1 MRRAAAR
8 LAVDIGG
15 TFTDVVLERPDG
27 TLVVHKRLTTPDDP
41 ARGLADGVAQALR
54 MATLDGADI
63 VEVHHATTLGSN
75 VVIERRGVPVGLIT
89 TRGFRDVLEIQRA
102 LRYSMYD
109 VQIKKPEPLVPRS
122 RTWTVTE
129 RVLADGSVRTPL
141 DESEAT
147 AVVQELRVQGISAVA
162 VAYLHAYA
170 NPDHERR
177 TRDLLQSQMPE
188 LLVTLSSDV
197 SLQAREYE
205 RANTAVVNAY
215 LLPVL
220 RDYLT
225 QVERELRTLGITA
238 PIWIMQSSGGLTS
251 ADHAADMPVRTIESG
266 PAAGVLMAAHH
277 GRLTGHGNV
286 ISFDMGGTTAKA
298 SVIRDGRPTL
308 SRRFEL
314 DRVDMRDGSGLPI
327 DIPAVDLIEV
337 GAGGGSIAH
346 VRTGVLHVGPRSAGS
361 VPGPACYGRGGQEPT
376 VTDADLLLG
385 YLDPDYFAGGSF
397 ALDVAAA
404 ESAVD
409 RVGIQL
415 GLDRLR
421 TAWGIQEVVTLN
433 MERAIRL
440 ISIDRGLD
448 PRDFVMICFGG
459 AGPVHGC
466 RLARALGIRR
476 VLVPMAAGVG
486 SGLGLLQGER
496 SIELGRTMIF
506 RLDEPGADARI
517 ADIFGS
523 LERQARQMVVS
534 TWDPDLVVIHRSAG
548 LRYSGQ
554 GHELEVSLD
563 GGMPTVPTLAE
574 AFANTYRRTYG
585 YHEQLGIEGV
595 SWYVSVSRREERTLA
610 PPAASP
616 VTPPSVPKRDR
627 RVYYGETGLVT
638 FPVYHRHALKPGE
651 RVSGPALIEERDTT
665 TVLLPGDEAVVHAD
679 LALGID
685 IGEEI

>member
-1 MRRAAAR
+1 MRRATAR

-15 TFTDVVLERPDG
+15 TFTDVVVERPDG

-41 ARGLADGVAQALR
+41 ARGFAHGVAQALR
-54 MATLDGADI
+54 MASVDGAD
-63 VEVHHATTLGSN
+63 VAEVHHATTLGSN
-75 VVIERRGVPVGLIT
+75 VVIERRGVPVVLIT

-102 LRYSMYD
+102 LRHSMYD

-122 RTWTVTE
+122 RIWTVTE
-129 RVLADGSVRTPL
+129 RCLADGSVRTPL
-141 DESEAT
+141 VEAEVT
-147 AVVQELRVQGISAVA
+147 ALAQQLRTQGISSVA

-170 NPDHERR
+170 NPGHERR
-177 TRDLLQSQMPE
+177 TRDLLQSWMPE

-205 RANTAVVNAY
+205 RVNTAVVNAY

-225 QVERELRTLGITA
+225 RLDRELRTLGVTA

-251 ADHAADMPVRTIESG
+251 AERAADMPVRTIESG

-277 GRLTGHGNV
+277 GRLTGHANV

-327 DIPAVDLIEV
+327 DVPAVDLIEV

-346 VRTGVLHVGPRSAGS
+346 VQTGVLHVGPRSAGS
-361 VPGPACYGRGGQEPT
+361 VPGPACYGRGGQEAT

-385 YLDPDYFAGGSF
+385 YLNPDYFAGGSF

-404 ESAVD
+404 ESAVE
-409 RVGIQL
+409 RVGAQL

-421 TAWGIQEVVTLN
+421 TAWGIHEVVTLN

-448 PRDFVMICFGG
+448 PRDFVMTCFGG

-476 VLVPMAAGVG
+476 VLVPHAAGVG
-486 SGLGLLQGER
+486 SGVGLLQAER
-496 SIELGRTMIF
+496 SIELARTMIF
-506 RLDEPGADARI
+506 RLDEPEADTRVAE
-517 ADIFGS
+517 IFGS
-523 LERQARQMVVS
+523 LESQARQIVAAI
-534 TWDPDLVVIHRSAG
+534 WDSDQAVIHRSAG
-548 LRYSGQ
+548 LRYAGQ

-563 GGMPTVPTLAE
+563 RDPPSVAALTR

-585 YHEQLGIEGV
+585 YEDQLSVEGV
-595 SWYVSVSRREERTLA
+595 NWYVSVSRYEKRS
-610 PPAASP
+610 PA
-616 VTPPSVPKRDR
+616 PPSVPLVRPSAVPERKRLA
-627 RVYYGETGLVT
+627 YYGETGLVT
-638 FPVYHRHALKPGE
+638 VPVYHRQALRPGDH
-651 RVSGPALIEERDTT
+651 VTGPALIEERDTT
-665 TVLLPGDEAVVHAD
+665 TVLLPGDEAAVHPD
-679 LALGID
+679 LALRID
-685 IGEEI
+685 IGERT